1 MEQLERPSGLGHRGP
16 VTALSWINRED
27 EPDDGLIYGT
37 ALGHLICWKETK
49 GCFEEVFCA
58 QMAVPSEITG
68 LAFDAATNRL
78 AVCNRNSAVQ
88 AFAVD
93 TKMELHQIFSVIID
107 NHLPKAIAF
116 HHAGSEHK
124 DILTFGMHDGFIHML
139 RVTDGVIQRTQN
151 TGTKI
156 GNVALN
162 SRKGV
167 FCIDDIFQG
176 VAIYRLD
183 TGTRMRTY
191 TVQNAK
197 TARPKAV
204 TFAEDCSLIIAASDH
219 GIVHVFDRRS
229 GIMVDQLKAGSHR
242 IQAIAV
248 SPQTYS
254 VIHEMEE
261 MIATSL
267 SGRRA
272 MG

>member
-1 MEQLERPSGLGHRGP
+1 
-16 VTALSWINRED
+16 
-27 EPDDGLIYGT
+27 
-37 ALGHLICWKETK
+37 
-49 GCFEEVFCA
+49 
-58 QMAVPSEITG
+58 
-68 LAFDAATNRL
+68 
-78 AVCNRNSAVQ
+78 
-88 AFAVD
+88 
-93 TKMELHQIFSVIID
+93 
-107 NHLPKAIAF
+107 
-116 HHAGSEHK
+116 
-124 DILTFGMHDGFIHML
+124 
-139 RVTDGVIQRTQN
+139 
-151 TGTKI
+151 

-183 TGTRMRTY
+183 TGTRTRTY

-254 VIHEMEE
+254 VIHGVNLMQAMELNDTSHVFAAIKRNGGDDSDIIVWKKSNGVTGTAKE
-261 MIATSL
+261 SL
-267 SGRRA
+267 STAFNFVRFSLQLLVIVA
-272 MG
+272 AAAFLV